1 MSRVIGVYERADRSG
16 KDIYAV
22 TDAPTVA
29 EMAAALSR
37 VSGKTVKTNSMPKE
51 YFFSD
56 DFRKQLGQELW
67 DQMKLFV
74 DG

>member
-1 MSRVIGVYERADRSG
+1 VGLWRADGIG
-16 KDIYAV
+16 KNIYAV
-22 TDAPTVA
+22 TDAPSVA
-29 EMAAALSR
+29 EMAATMSR
-37 VSGKTVKTNSMPKE
+37 VSGKTVKTNAMPKE

-56 DFRKQLGQELW
+56 DFKKQLGHELW

>member
-1 MSRVIGVYERADRSG
+1 
-16 KDIYAV
+16 
-22 TDAPTVA
+22 
-29 EMAAALSR
+29 MAATMSR
-37 VSGKTVKTNSMPKE
+37 VSGKTVKTNAMPKE

-56 DFRKQLGQELW
+56 DFKKQLGHELW

>member
-1 MSRVIGVYERADRSG
+1 M
-16 KDIYAV
+16 

-56 DFRKQLGQELW
+56 DFKKQLGQELW